1 MTPNLPVVFA
11 VLPGIVVGLL
21 LPLAIVGLVAYGIF
35 ELVRAG
41 SERPDDGTGARVE
54 PAMASAAA
62 SPAIAIL
69 EERFARGEIESE
81 DYLRRRELLLAAP
94 DTTEAATSPVEDAT
108 AEHPSTDDRPP
119 TTG

>member
-41 SERPDDGTGARVE
+41 SDRPVDGTGARVA
-54 PAMASAAA
+54 PAA
-62 SPAIAIL
+62 SNPAIAIL

-81 DYLRRRELLLAAP
+81 DYLQRRELLLAAHE
-94 DTTEAATSPVEDAT
+94 TTEAASPAQDAT
-108 AEHPSTDDRPP
+108 AEHPSADDRPP
-119 TTG
+119 AAG